1 MKLILIKNNLK
12 DGLAAVERASG
23 ENLNLPI
30 LKNVFIESQDNN
42 IKLTTTNLEIAI
54 NYSVP
59 GKVVESGKITVPISV
74 FLNIINNL
82 QNERLN
88 LEKKNQNLEI
98 KTDNYE
104 ATIQG
109 LPPEEFPIIPKIK
122 NNKEFIE
129 IKTELFKEVLNQ
141 VISSAQFSDLRPELN
156 SVLFSFSLDALKV
169 VATDSF
175 RLSERTLP
183 INQLT
188 TNHEQEFKILIP
200 LKTSQELLRVLK
212 ENEVLKI
219 YHDQNQV
226 LFATERFELI
236 SRLVEGVFPE
246 YEAIIP
252 KKFET
257 EVVLDK
263 EEFVNAVKVTS
274 VLGSRISEVR
284 IKIPENKKNIEIFS
298 ADQAIG
304 ENKYLVPAKIQG
316 KPKEISFNWRYLLD
330 GLKAL
335 KTKSVFLGANE
346 ENKPVLIKSPGET
359 YYFYILMPILKT

>member
-1 MKLILIKNNLK
+1 MKFVVIKNNLK
-12 DGLAAVERASG
+12 EGLGVVEKASG

-30 LKNVFIESQDNN
+30 LKNVLIESQDNN

-54 NYSVP
+54 NYYVSGKTIEN
-59 GKVVESGKITVPISV
+59 GKVTIPISV

-82 QNERLN
+82 QTERLN

-104 ATIQG
+104 AIIQG

-122 NNKEFIE
+122 NNKEFLE
-129 IKTELFKEVLNQ
+129 IKTELFKEVLGQ
-141 VISSAQFSDLRPELN
+141 TISSAQFSDLRPELN
-156 SVLFSFSLDALKV
+156 SVLFSFSLDALKI

-183 INQLT
+183 INQFT
-188 TNHEQEFKILIP
+188 TNHKQEFKILIP
-200 LKTSQELLRVLK
+200 LKTSQELFKILK
-212 ENEVLKI
+212 ENESLKI
-219 YHDQNQV
+219 YHDQNQI
-226 LFATERFELI
+226 LFTTDRFEFI

-257 EVVLDK
+257 EIVLDR
-263 EEFVNAVKVTS
+263 EEFINAIKATS
-274 VLGSRISEVR
+274 ALGSRTYEVR
-284 IKIPENKKNIEIFS
+284 IKIPESKKNIEVFS
-298 ADQAIG
+298 IDQVIG
-304 ENKYLVPAKIQG
+304 ENKYFLPAKIQG
-316 KPKEISFNWRYLLD
+316 RPKEISFNWRYLLD

-335 KTKSVFLGANE
+335 KTKNVFLGANE
-346 ENKPVLIKSPGET
+346 ENKPVLIKSPNET